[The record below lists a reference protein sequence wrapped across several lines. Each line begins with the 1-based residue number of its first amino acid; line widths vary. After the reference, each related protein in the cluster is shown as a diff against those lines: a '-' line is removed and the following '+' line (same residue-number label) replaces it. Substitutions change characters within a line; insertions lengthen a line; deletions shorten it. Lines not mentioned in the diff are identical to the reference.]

1 MSEQNGEITQLLERW
16 NSGDRDAYERLMPLV
31 YDQLRHIAHRLD
43 VPNAGQTLQP
53 TAIVHELYLKL
64 VDSASRN
71 YASRQH
77 FFALAA
83 RAMRQI
89 VVDNGR
95 RAMAGKR
102 GAGLGVLPFDEK
114 TILPPVAA
122 HDVVALDDALKD
134 LEGFDRR
141 KARLV
146 ELRYFAGLRM
156 EELAEAEGISTETVR
171 REMRLAEAW
180 LAAYLRRDD
189 KPDAG
194 LEDNSAQ

>member
-16 NSGDRDAYERLMPLV
+16 NSGDRGAYERLMPLV
-31 YDQLRHIAHRLD
+31 YDQLRQIAHRLD
-43 VPNAGQTLQP
+43 VANAGQTLPP
-53 TAIVHELYLKL
+53 TAVVHELYLKL
-64 VDSASRN
+64 VDSASRS

-89 VVDNGR
+89 MVDHGR

-102 GAGLGVLPFDEK
+102 GAGLGALPFDEK
-114 TILPPVAA
+114 NTRLTGTP
-122 HDVVALDDALKD
+122 HEMVALDDALQD
-134 LEGFDRR
+134 LESFDQR

-146 ELRYFAGLRM
+146 ELRYFGGLSM
-156 EELAEAEGISTETVR
+156 EELAEAESISTETVR

-180 LAAYLRRDD
+180 LAAYLRRDA
-189 KPDAG
+189 PVAG
-194 LEDNSAQ
+194 APETSAQ